1 MTRGHVT
8 EELDLRPLV
17 TKRLAG
23 RRALA
28 SARES
33 GVGAININQ
42 RELDGGVNSD
52 PRPTF
57 PWMTVGAAQNG
68 EDLPAK
74 GYRRS
79 RRDAGLDALRAS
91 LTLLVLFHHA
101 SITYGGSGDWYY
113 KEVRTGHDVP
123 SLLLSLFTGFNQAFF
138 MGLFFLLAGYFTPR
152 AVERHGAAAYMR
164 ERTLR
169 LGLPLIVYFLLL
181 SPVTMA
187 LAATARGRDFFKAL
201 VYNWTHGRMEPGP
214 LWFCEAL
221 LIFAG
226 LYLAVRI
233 LAPGLA
239 RFASLPFP
247 FNAALAL
254 TALGTGAAAFL
265 LRLVWP
271 TGTTLLYLQLGYFAS
286 YVVLFAA
293 GCLAAPS
300 ASLDEAPAPQRRLW
314 IAIACVT
321 FPLMPIAVVL
331 GGHIP
336 WLAGS
341 LSGGWNPQAVV
352 YAFWEPF
359 LAWGVIMGLLHLYT
373 RRLET
378 PGHVWRSL
386 SRRAYAIYI
395 IHPPVLVALALVW
408 RSVVVSPGLKFIVT
422 GTATCLACYL
432 LAGLL
437 LKVPGAKRVL

>member
-1 MTRGHVT
+1 M
-8 EELDLRPLV
+8 P
-17 TKRLAG
+17 
-23 RRALA
+23 
-28 SARES
+28 ES
-33 GVGAININQ
+33 NV
-42 RELDGGVNSD
+42 
-52 PRPTF
+52 
-57 PWMTVGAAQNG
+57 
-68 EDLPAK
+68 
-74 GYRRS
+74 

-91 LTLLVLFHHA
+91 VTLLVLFHHT
-101 SITYGGSGDWYY
+101 SITYGASGDWYY
-113 KEVRTGHDVP
+113 TEVRPGHDLS

-138 MGLFFLLAGYFTPR
+138 MGLFFLLAGYFTPG

-164 ERTLR
+164 ERALR

-181 SPVTMA
+181 SPATMA

-201 VYNWTHGRMEPGP
+201 AYNWTHWRMEPGP
-214 LWFCEAL
+214 LWFCQAL

-226 LYLAVRI
+226 LYLAVRV

-239 RFASLPFP
+239 RLAPPSFP
-247 FNAALAL
+247 CNATLALA
-254 TALGTGAAAFL
+254 ALGTGAAAFL

-271 TGTTLLYLQLGYFAS
+271 TGTTLLHLQLGYFAS

-293 GCLAAPS
+293 GCLAAPWT
-300 ASLDEAPAPQRRLW
+300 SLDEAPALQRRLW
-314 IAIACVT
+314 IAIACVV
-321 FPLMPIAVVL
+321 FPLMPIAFVL

-341 LSGGWNPQAVV
+341 QSGGWNAQAAV

-359 LAWGVIMGLLHLYT
+359 LAWGVIIGLLHLYT
-373 RRLET
+373 RRFEK
-378 PGHVWRSL
+378 PGPVWRSL

-395 IHPPVLVALALVW
+395 IHPPVLVALALAW
-408 RSVVVSPGLKFIVT
+408 RSVAAPPAFKFLVT

-437 LKVPGAKRVL
+437 LKAPGAKRVL

>member
-1 MTRGHVT
+1 
-8 EELDLRPLV
+8 
-17 TKRLAG
+17 
-23 RRALA
+23 
-28 SARES
+28 
-33 GVGAININQ
+33 
-42 RELDGGVNSD
+42 
-52 PRPTF
+52 
-57 PWMTVGAAQNG
+57 
-68 EDLPAK
+68 
-74 GYRRS
+74 
-79 RRDAGLDALRAS
+79 
-91 LTLLVLFHHA
+91 
-101 SITYGGSGDWYY
+101 
-113 KEVRTGHDVP
+113 
-123 SLLLSLFTGFNQAFF
+123 

-152 AVERHGAAAYMR
+152 AVERHGAAAYLR
-164 ERTLR
+164 ERALR

-187 LAATARGRDFFKAL
+187 LAATARGRDFFEAL
-201 VYNWTHGRMEPGP
+201 AYNWTHGRMEPGP

-226 LYLAVRI
+226 LYLVVRA

-239 RFASLPFP
+239 RFAPPSFP
-247 FNAALAL
+247 SNATLALA
-254 TALGTGAAAFL
+254 ALGTGAAAFL

-271 TGTTLLYLQLGYFAS
+271 TGTTVLYLQLGYFAS

-293 GCLAAPS
+293 GCLAAPW
-300 ASLDEAPAPQRRLW
+300 ANLDEAPAPQRRLW

-321 FPLMPIAVVL
+321 FPLMPIAFVL
-331 GGHIP
+331 GRHIS

-341 LSGGWNPQAVV
+341 QSGGWNVQAAV

-359 LAWGVIMGLLHLYT
+359 LAWGVIIGLLHLYT

-378 PGHVWRSL
+378 PGPVWRSL

-395 IHPPVLVALALVW
+395 IHPPVLVALALAW
-408 RSVVVSPGLKFIVT
+408 RSVAAPPALKFLVT

-437 LKVPGAKRVL
+437 LKAPGARRVL